1 MIHEAGMVKSVR
13 VMVVDD
19 HPLVREG
26 IRRLLEL
33 EQRIEIAAEAGSAEE
48 SFHGL
53 DLQAVDVVLM
63 DIRLPGMD
71 GIEATRQF
79 KAIHPLVKIVVLSSF
94 GIEYLSQAIEAGADG
109 YILKTATQSEL
120 VEAVFQAAQG
130 EAPIDHNLTS
140 GLLNRFASL
149 SKVARSHGITGRQ
162 MEVLRLLSVGT
173 PSKEIA
179 FQLSISLATLKRDI
193 RGIFNHLGVNDRA
206 AAIAEAYNRKLL

>member
-1 MIHEAGMVKSVR
+1 MVKSVR

-26 IRRLLEL
+26 IRHLLEL
-33 EQRIEIAAEAGSAEE
+33 ERRIEIAAEAGSAEE

-53 DLQAVDVVLM
+53 DLQSVDVVLM

-71 GIEATRQF
+71 GIKATRQF

-94 GIEYLSQAIEAGADG
+94 GIEYLSRAIETGADG

-120 VEAVFQAAQG
+120 VEAVLQAAQG
-130 EAPIDHNLTS
+130 EAPIDHTLTS

-149 SKVARSHGITGRQ
+149 SKVARSHGITDRQ

-179 FQLSISLATLKRDI
+179 FQLSISNATLKRDI

-206 AAIAEAYNRKLL
+206 AAVAEAYNRKLL